1 MFHLTLFSGLSRSVW
16 VELWHST
23 CQTLPHLVSPLYLLR
38 MCLVS
43 SSRLSMKV
51 LNNIGLIID
60 PSCALLFTSHQL
72 NGKPLITHFQ
82 THSSSFLSSNTVQ
95 PFFFSTLIFWILERN
110 IFKIP
115 VERGSEVQRSFEEKL
130 WGKQSLRTYLS
141 TADKKSKKWAHLFF
155 QRACKHTIYYFF
167 IDTKDIF

>member
-1 MFHLTLFSGLSRSVW
+1 MSNTASFSITFIFAENVP
-16 VELWHST
+16 
-23 CQTLPHLVSPLYLLR
+23 C
-38 MCLVS
+38 
-43 SSRLSMKV
+43 
-51 LNNIGLIID
+51 LIIQVVNED
-60 PSCALLFTSHQL
+60 IEQYWPHYWPLMCSAFYQPPIKWQAIDYSLSDAQFLF
-72 NGKPLITHFQ
+72 PFQ
-82 THSSSFLSSNTVQ
+82 QYSTTI
-95 PFFFSTLIFWILERN
+95 FFSTLIFWILERN